1 MTVHSETAANRP
13 LVLVISTATGF
24 ITPFL
29 SAAINIAIPTIR
41 REFSMEA
48 VLMTWVG
55 TIFFLAIAMVQ
66 VPCGRLADIFG
77 RKKLFIIGLLVTIF
91 ASILGT
97 FANSVVLLLTSL
109 ALMGVGSGI
118 IFNNSISI
126 LTSVFPP
133 DQRGRALGISTAG
146 TYSGLSLGPF
156 IGGILTDT
164 FGWHSIFVLCG
175 ILSVILLSLI
185 FYALKGEWC
194 EAAGEKFDVKGSI
207 TYAVSIVMSIY
218 GFSSLPSLQGII
230 FLLLGVTGLIIFARL
245 EARTPSPIFDLS
257 LFRKNR
263 VFFFSNLAVF
273 VSYIATFATSFL
285 LSNYLQDIKELNPD
299 RAGLVL
305 ITASVLMAIFTPIS
319 GRISDK
325 IEARLVASV
334 GMALNCVALFLLT
347 FVNAGTPLWYI
358 IMALAVNGLGIGI
371 FASPNTNAIMGAVEK
386 KSLGVAAG
394 TLGTMRTAGMMVS
407 MGTIMILFSLYIGQA
422 EIIPIHYPQFL
433 SSMKTGFIIFT
444 VVSVI
449 GLGCQLIARSASRAA
464 KQP

>member
-245 EARTPSPIFDLS
+245 EARTPSPIFDL
-257 LFRKNR
+257 
-263 VFFFSNLAVF
+263 AVF

>member
-1 MTVHSETAANRP
+1 MTVSSDTPASRP

-41 REFSMEA
+41 REFSLEA

-118 IFNNSISI
+118 IFNNSVSI

-175 ILSVILLSLI
+175 ILSVVLLLLI

-218 GFSSLPSLQGII
+218 GFSSLPSVTGII
-230 FLLLGVTGLIIFARL
+230 LLLLGVTGLIIFARL

-299 RAGLVL
+299 RAGLIL

-347 FVNAGTPLWYI
+347 FVNASTPLWYI
-358 IMALAVNGLGIGI
+358 VMALAVNGLGIGI

-422 EIIPIHYPQFL
+422 EIIPANYPQFL
-433 SSMKTGFIIFT
+433 SSMRTGFIIFT
-444 VVSVI
+444 VVSI
-449 GLGCQLIARSASRAA
+449 LGLCCQLIARSASRSA
-464 KQP
+464 KLP